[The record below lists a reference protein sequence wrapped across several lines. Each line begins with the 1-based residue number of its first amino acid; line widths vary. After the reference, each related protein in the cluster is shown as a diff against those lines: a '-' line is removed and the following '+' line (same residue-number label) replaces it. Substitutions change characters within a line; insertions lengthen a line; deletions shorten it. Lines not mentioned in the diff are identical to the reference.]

1 MQPEPSGGARTGT
14 ATGPQSGPMSIGAVL
29 RALRAEF
36 PELTVAGIRFLEAEG
51 LVEPARS
58 PSGGRRFRE
67 ADVERLG
74 QVLRLQRDHCLSLRA
89 IRESLGAPGGA
100 APPPAVPVAAPRRA
114 GSGKAPV
121 PVPGKGPAASAVR
134 TGRRELLGS
143 AGVREEELAEWEE
156 YGLLGPA
163 EDGTYRLADVAVAR
177 LVARLGR
184 HGVEARHLRPLKA
197 AADRQL
203 TLAEQRV
210 APLRRHPDQRT
221 RSGAQSTADELAD
234 LSVRLYGAFM
244 ASGAHPDRTRCD

>member
-1 MQPEPSGGARTGT
+1 MPHKPSGGARTGT
-14 ATGPQSGPMSIGAVL
+14 ATGPQRGPLSIGAVL

-36 PELTVAGIRFLEAEG
+36 PELTVARIRFLEAEG

-58 PSGGRRFRE
+58 PSGGRRFRD
-67 ADVERLG
+67 ADVERLV

-89 IRESLGAPGGA
+89 IREHLAVPGRGAP
-100 APPPAVPVAAPRRA
+100 PRAVPVAAPRRGEPGRMSA
-114 GSGKAPV
+114 PESGTELAV
-121 PVPGKGPAASAVR
+121 SAAR

-184 HGVEARHLRPLKA
+184 HGVEARHLRSVKA

-203 TLAEQRV
+203 ALAEQRV

-221 RSGAQSTADELAD
+221 RSGAESTAEELAD

-244 ASGAHPDRTRCD
+244 TSGALADRTRCD

>member
-1 MQPEPSGGARTGT
+1 MQHKPSGGARPGT
-14 ATGPQSGPMSIGAVL
+14 ATGPRSGPMSIGAVL
-29 RALRAEF
+29 KELRAEF

-67 ADVERLG
+67 ADVARLG
-74 QVLRLQRDHCLSLRA
+74 RGCCGCSATTACRCARS
-89 IRESLGAPGGA
+89 REHLGAPGQDSA
-100 APPPAVPVAAPRRA
+100 APAPSVAAPRGAEAGRA
-114 GSGKAPV
+114 SEPGPAPV
-121 PVPGKGPAASAVR
+121 ASAVR

-163 EDGTYRLADVAVAR
+163 ADGTYRLADVAVAR

-184 HGVEARHLRPLKA
+184 HGVEARHLRSVKA

-203 TLAEQRV
+203 ALAEQRV

-221 RSGAQSTADELAD
+221 RSGAESTAEELAD

-244 ASGAHPDRTRCD
+244 ASGTHPDRTRCD

>member
-1 MQPEPSGGARTGT
+1 MQHKPSGGARPGT
-14 ATGPQSGPMSIGAVL
+14 ATGPRRGPMSIGAVL
-29 RALRAEF
+29 KELRAEF

-67 ADVERLG
+67 ADVARLG
-74 QVLRLQRDHCLSLRA
+74 RVLRLQRDHCLSLCA
-89 IRESLGAPGGA
+89 IKEHLGAPGRDSA
-100 APPPAVPVAAPRRA
+100 APAPSVAAPRGAEAGRA
-114 GSGKAPV
+114 SEPGPAPV
-121 PVPGKGPAASAVR
+121 ASAVR

-163 EDGTYRLADVAVAR
+163 ADGTYRLADVAVAR

-184 HGVEARHLRPLKA
+184 HGVEARHLRSVKA

-203 TLAEQRV
+203 ALAEQRV

-221 RSGAQSTADELAD
+221 RSGAESTAEELAD

-244 ASGAHPDRTRCD
+244 ASGTHPDRTRCD

>member
-1 MQPEPSGGARTGT
+1 MQHKPSGGARAGT
-14 ATGPQSGPMSIGAVL
+14 ATGPRSGPMSIGAVL
-29 RALRAEF
+29 TELRAEF

-51 LVEPARS
+51 LVEPVRS
-58 PSGGRRFRE
+58 PSGGRRFRD
-67 ADVERLG
+67 ADVARLG

-89 IRESLGAPGGA
+89 IREHLGVPGRGA
-100 APPPAVPVAAPRRA
+100 SPSVSPVAVPCGAEAGRASASEPGPAPAV
-114 GSGKAPV
+114 
-121 PVPGKGPAASAVR
+121 SAVR
-134 TGRRELLGS
+134 TRRPELLGS

-156 YGLLGPA
+156 YGLLGPTA
-163 EDGTYRLADVAVAR
+163 DGTYRLADVAVAG

-184 HGVEARHLRPLKA
+184 HGVEARHLRSVKA

-203 TLAEQRV
+203 ALAEQRV

-221 RSGAQSTADELAD
+221 RSAAESTAEELAD

>member
-1 MQPEPSGGARTGT
+1 MQPEPSGGARAGT

-74 QVLRLQRDHCLSLRA
+74 RVLRLQRDHCLSLRA
-89 IRESLGAPGGA
+89 IKERLGAPGEA
-100 APPPAVPVAAPRRA
+100 APPPVVPVAAPRRA
-114 GSGKAPV
+114 ESEAPV
-121 PVPGKGPAASAVR
+121 PGSGEAPAASAVR

-163 EDGTYRLADVAVAR
+163 GDGTYRLVDVAVAR

-184 HGVEARHLRPLKA
+184 HGVEARHLRPVKA

-203 TLAEQRV
+203 ALAEQRV